1 MNEALTCGL
10 KPYKD
15 IHLQKAVFR
24 KFTMSYIQTS
34 RVLHA
39 RTSARE
45 FNLIN
50 RFSQLI
56 NFAFNPHARGQR
68 AAADGTPRHFQF
80 QVRGHYFDYF
90 HASSGTEKS
99 FMLS

>member
-1 MNEALTCGL
+1 MMSF
-10 KPYKD
+10 
-15 IHLQKAVFR
+15 LQN
-24 KFTMSYIQTS
+24 S
-34 RVLHA
+34 RFLHA

-45 FNLIN
+45 FDLIN

-56 NFAFNPHARGQR
+56 NFALNMHARGQR
-68 AAADGTPRHFQF
+68 AAANGTPRHYQF
-80 QVRGHYFDYF
+80 QVRGHYFGYF